1 MKYRIWGRI
10 AVIAT
15 ILMCSPIQ
23 TQTQDVAEEQE
34 LSATIEQNEI
44 EEVCESRPIELIII
58 GEDETVIQEE
68 EITEE
73 KTINEEDLRYLSA
86 IIYAEAGNQCEAGQQ
101 AVGIIIMNRVRS
113 EYFKDTVYDV
123 IYSPGQFTPT
133 INGSFVKALHLYDT
147 GEIFDSCVEAAKYA
161 LLGNT
166 TVNYFGQTYEM
177 NDYLFFSRYVSNCRL
192 IIEDH
197 QFK

>member
-1 MKYRIWGRI
+1 
-10 AVIAT
+10 
-15 ILMCSPIQ
+15 MCSPIQ
-23 TQTQDVAEEQE
+23 TQTQDVVGEQE

-58 GEDETVIQEE
+58 DEDETVIQEE

-101 AVGIIIMNRVRS
+101 AVGIVVMNRVKS

-177 NDYLFFSRYVSNCRL
+177 SDYLFFSRYVSNCRL